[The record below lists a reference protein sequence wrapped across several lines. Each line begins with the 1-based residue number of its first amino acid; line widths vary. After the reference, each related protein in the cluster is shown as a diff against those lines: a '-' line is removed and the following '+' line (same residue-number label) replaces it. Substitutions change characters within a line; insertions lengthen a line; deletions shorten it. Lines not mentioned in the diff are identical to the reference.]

1 MESADLSIEPPA
13 GHFRALSRQSVSLPG
28 ALRASDSHLTWHR
41 DVRIVDL
48 GLGGACV
55 EASDSAAD
63 GTSVELVID
72 TPHLWDPL
80 TLSGAVVWSRRLPDP
95 DGGGALIGVRFDHSA
110 GGVVHTLTELL
121 EAEAFG

>member
-1 MESADLSIEPPA
+1 MEPADSLTEPA
-13 GHFRALSRQSVSLPG
+13 AAHFRALARQSVSLPG
-28 ALRASDSHLTWHR
+28 ALRASDEHQTWNR

-55 EASDSAAD
+55 EASDSAAT

-95 DGGGALIGVRFDHSA
+95 EGGCVMIGVRFEHDT
-110 GGVVHTLTELL
+110 GGIVRTLTELL

>member
-1 MESADLSIEPPA
+1 MEPADSSPQPRST
-13 GHFRALSRQSVSLPG
+13 HFRALSRQSVSLPG
-28 ALRASDSHLTWHR
+28 ALRASDDHVTWNR

-55 EASDSAAD
+55 EASDSVGA

-80 TLSGAVVWSRRLPDP
+80 TLSGAVVWSRSLPDP
-95 DGGGALIGVRFDHSA
+95 EGGGAMIGVRFEHATGSS
-110 GGVVHTLTELL
+110 VRTLTELL

>member
-1 MESADLSIEPPA
+1 MDPADSSIEPRPA
-13 GHFRALSRQSVSLPG
+13 HFRALSRQTVSLPG
-28 ALRASDSHLTWHR
+28 ALRASDAHVTWNR

-55 EASDSAAD
+55 EASDSAAA
-63 GTSVELVID
+63 GTNVELVID

-80 TLSGAVVWSRRLPDP
+80 TLSGAVVWSRRLPHP
-95 DGGGALIGVRFDHSA
+95 DGGGALIGVRFEHTTGSS
-110 GGVVHTLTELL
+110 VRTLTELL

>member
-1 MESADLSIEPPA
+1 MQPADSFAAAPA
-13 GHFRALSRQSVSLPG
+13 AHFRALSRQSVSLPG
-28 ALRASDSHLTWHR
+28 ALRASDANVSWNR

-55 EASDSAAD
+55 EASDSTAS

-80 TLSGAVVWSRRLPDP
+80 TLSGAVVWSRRVPDP
-95 DGGGALIGVRFDHSA
+95 EGGGVRIGVRFDHGTGA
-110 GGVVHTLTELL
+110 IVRTLSELL

>member
-1 MESADLSIEPPA
+1 MEPTDSSIEP
-13 GHFRALSRQSVSLPG
+13 HFRALARQSVSLPG
-28 ALRASDSHLTWHR
+28 ALRASDSHLSWNR

-55 EASDSAAD
+55 EASDSAAS
-63 GTSVELVID
+63 GTNVELVID

-80 TLSGAVVWSRRLPDP
+80 TLSGAIVWSRRVPDP
-95 DGGGALIGVRFDHSA
+95 EGGGTIIGVRFEHATGSS
-110 GGVVHTLTELL
+110 VRTLSGLL

>member
-1 MESADLSIEPPA
+1 MEPADLLHQPVRA
-13 GHFRALSRQSVSLPG
+13 HFRALYRQTVSLPG
-28 ALRASDSHLTWHR
+28 ALRATDAHITWNR

-55 EASDSAAD
+55 EASDGAPS

-80 TLSGAVVWSRRLPDP
+80 SLSGAVVWSRKLTDP
-95 DGGGALIGVRFDHSA
+95 EGGATMIGVRFEHAS
-110 GGVVHTLTELL
+110 GSIVRTLTELL

>member
-1 MESADLSIEPPA
+1 MEPADSSLEPPPA
-13 GHFRALSRQSVSLPG
+13 HFRALSRQSVSLPG
-28 ALRASDSHLTWHR
+28 ALRASDSDVGWNR

-55 EASDSAAD
+55 EASDSAAA
-63 GTSVELVID
+63 GTIVELVID

-80 TLSGAVVWSRRLPDP
+80 TLIGAVAWSRRLPDP
-95 DGGGALIGVRFDHSA
+95 EGGGALIGVRFEHATGNSVRA
-110 GGVVHTLTELL
+110 LTALL

>member
-1 MESADLSIEPPA
+1 MEIADPSTDPPA
-13 GHFRALSRQSVSLPG
+13 AHFRALSRQSVSLPG
-28 ALRASDSHLTWHR
+28 ALRASDAHLTWHR

-55 EASDSAAD
+55 EASDCASD

-95 DGGGALIGVRFDHSA
+95 EGGGAIIGVRFDHGS
-110 GGVVHTLTELL
+110 GSTLRTLTELL